1 MSEHTSSRYQR
12 LFEVRLLHHY
22 WLDEG
27 AIPFDLISDQVKK
40 DARLL
45 AYEVRPFL
53 AVKPTKATE
62 DSLRAFRCLFRQTA
76 LGFVVGA
83 PDTAVIPPDTV
94 FAFIISASDSWFYN
108 YTSLTLRPQKTY
120 ELLNPAD
127 GIIYRYKENVPV
139 LSNLTGAT
147 RGTGSNIVLFLSRE
161 IPAPNASDQV
171 ESLVLSGSA
180 LLQLTGDGPGATTQ
194 QLDAQA
200 TNLPVYVHQADAP
213 AIIPPAGL
221 TGAPAR
227 GVRLST
233 DVSDDVFA
241 LVSLTAVRA
250 DNDAFNFVDAAGAPR
265 GAHPVYQVRFK
276 NRSTLWTYLDKQ
288 TGAVKS
294 IEASPLPL
302 TYFGNAGTKQKP
314 SRGFVK
320 AQLSGT
326 KVTRLI
332 SEIYV

>member
-1 MSEHTSSRYQR
+1 MSEHTTSRYKR

-27 AIPFDLISDQVKK
+27 ATAFDLIADQAKK

-45 AYEVRPFL
+45 TYDVRPFL
-53 AVKPTKATE
+53 VVRPTEATA
-62 DSLRAFRCLFRQTA
+62 DSLRALRCLFKQTV
-76 LGFVVGA
+76 LGFIIGA
-83 PDTAVIPPDTV
+83 QNAVVIPPDTI
-94 FAFIISASDSWFYN
+94 FTFIVSSSDSRFYD

-120 ELLNPAD
+120 ELLNSAD

-147 RGTGSNIVLFLSRE
+147 RGTGANIVLFLSRE
-161 IPAPNASDQV
+161 IPALSENDQV
-171 ESLVLSGSA
+171 ESLVLSRSA
-180 LLQLTGDGPGATTQ
+180 LLQLTSDGPSATVQ

-200 TNLPVYVHQADAP
+200 TNLPVYVHQADVP
-213 AIIPPAGL
+213 AIIPPVGL

-227 GVRLST
+227 GVRLSA

-250 DNDAFNFVDAAGAPR
+250 DNDAFSFIDAIGAAKAAP
-265 GAHPVYQVRFK
+265 PVYQVRFK
-276 NRSTLWTYLDKQ
+276 NRSTVWTYLDKQ
-288 TGAVKS
+288 TGAVNS

-314 SRGFVK
+314 SRGIVK
-320 AQLSGT
+320 AQQSGT
-326 KVTRLI
+326 KITQLT
-332 SEIYV
+332 SEVYI